1 MERGFTYR
9 LVADLIQ
16 ALETEGYQI
25 GTGQYLRV
33 QELLHQLPDGMPAEE
48 LMYALSPLFVQTSQ
62 QQDQFYR
69 LFQQARDRT
78 EAYFHAI
85 D

>member
-1 MERGFTYR
+1 
-9 LVADLIQ
+9 
-16 ALETEGYQI
+16 
-25 GTGQYLRV
+25 V